1 MTAPAHLCGPMDRG
15 TPWRLRMERHQWVV
29 ASRDAGATWR
39 EIGGALGISPVSAY
53 LLTARPAPRNP
64 RGQA

>member
-1 MTAPAHLCGPMDRG
+1 MTAPTHLCGPMDRG

-29 ASRDAGATWR
+29 ATREAGATWR
-39 EIGGALGISPVSAY
+39 QIGAALGISHVAAY